1 MGIGTSFIPV
11 KNSGPLYSS
20 AWRCACSVQTTR
32 PAGRATAWR
41 QSTFAAVPLVTKC
54 TRTSRS
60 NTSQNRSTT
69 RAVSGSS
76 PYAGLCPAL
85 ARSSAA
91 ATAGV
96 TADQLSLANCII
108 AALQG
113 SFDIWWMTWAA
124 EPLRRMLSLST
135 LYGSRTQGAL
145 VPDSGQLAPLRLEST
160 PVLVAD
166 RLRAGILDGTFPP
179 RTQLSEVALS
189 QQLSVSRGPIREAM
203 QRLLQEGL
211 LRGERNRGVF
221 VIDLG
226 ASDVRDIYLARSA
239 VERTAASIV
248 ASSGTDEDFAMLQSM
263 VDKLAAAVDDNWVEL
278 TKLDLQFH
286 LALVAAAASPRLDRM
301 FRTLVA
307 ESQLCIARLEPFYAG
322 RGEVVREHQE
332 IIDAI
337 RARDLDA
344 GRPARGR
351 AHGRLGGPP
360 DERRG
365 AGRRRSRLTVLRRHP
380 C

>member
-1 MGIGTSFIPV
+1 
-11 KNSGPLYSS
+11 
-20 AWRCACSVQTTR
+20 
-32 PAGRATAWR
+32 
-41 QSTFAAVPLVTKC
+41 VT
-54 TRTSRS
+54 
-60 NTSQNRSTT
+60 
-69 RAVSGSS
+69 
-76 PYAGLCPAL
+76 
-85 ARSSAA
+85 
-91 ATAGV
+91 
-96 TADQLSLANCII
+96 
-108 AALQG
+108 
-113 SFDIWWMTWAA
+113 
-124 EPLRRMLSLST
+124 
-135 LYGSRTQGAL
+135 
-145 VPDSGQLAPLRLEST
+145 DSGQLAPLRLEST

-248 ASSGTDEDFAMLQSM
+248 ASAGTDEDFAMLQSM

-337 RARDLDA
+337 RARDLAVVDRLVA
-344 GRPARGR
+344 
-351 AHGRLGGPP
+351 AHM
-360 DERRG
+360 DVS
-365 AGRRRSRLTVLRRHP
+365 ADRLTSAEEP
-380 C
+380 AGDGPA